1 MQNINNSLKEELI
14 KLERIESFLNSTY
27 PDVSISTRN
36 LYKTKIRKYMSGNS
50 KSDQKRFELLLRQ
63 DIKAVKAYRK
73 LFNQFLIFCKDREKE
88 IIVTSKTN
96 LLEGEVVMV
105 SKNNRLPVNDQIM
118 KIPGYQKLVKVFV
131 KDIEHGMNKKEI
143 VKVFYPIVHNKRTF
157 LSYFYTY
164 LKELNLWD
172 GKDIFFINLAN
183 KENNAVNDVE
193 SRSENTNLV
202 ECKNDKLS
210 MDLDDIIESIKSLG
224 LDADHSESILD
235 ILNAEKQK
243 RTLEAQQKI
252 INEETDKYFLS
263 LKERGISEMM
273 VDSIHHLLVAS
284 NIISG

>member
-50 KSDQKRFELLLRQ
+50 KSDQKRFEILLRQ

-88 IIVTSKTN
+88 IIVTPKTN
-96 LLEGEVVMV
+96 SWEGEVVMV
-105 SKNNRLPVNDQIM
+105 SKNNKLPVNDQIM

-131 KDIEHGMNKKEI
+131 RDTEHGMSKKEI
-143 VKVFYPIVHNKRTF
+143 VNVFYPIVHNKRTF

-172 GKDIFFINLAN
+172 GKDIFFINLSN
-183 KENNAVNDVE
+183 KENNSVNDVE
-193 SRSENTNLV
+193 SESENTNLV
-202 ECKNDKLS
+202 ECKNEKSNL
-210 MDLDDIIESIKSLG
+210 DLDDIIESIKSLG

-235 ILNAEKQK
+235 AILSMCYHQK
-243 RTLEAQQKI
+243 MIE
-252 INEETDKYFLS
+252 
-263 LKERGISEMM
+263 
-273 VDSIHHLLVAS
+273 
-284 NIISG
+284 